1 MWAASGRGLRASG
14 GGASRARWVGLTG
27 GARYKVGHAA
37 VARACGDRVRG
48 EVTPGEFS
56 RGWPR
61 RLPLCGAALRPGKR
75 VSRDIHGLVT
85 GVPVACTGSRAL
97 LGAAG
102 ALGLEPGCPP
112 EGADAGPFGTMPFAR
127 FMELGMPGRA
137 FLCLALVG
145 LRHFCCSRRG
155 SCPPSSRF

>member
-1 MWAASGRGLRASG
+1 M
-14 GGASRARWVGLTG
+14 GLTG

-56 RGWPR
+56 RGWPP
-61 RLPLCGAALRPGKR
+61 RLPVSGAALRPGKR
-75 VSRDIHGLVT
+75 VSRGIHGLIT

-102 ALGLEPGCPP
+102 ALGLEPGCPLKGRMRVLLGRCLSP
-112 EGADAGPFGTMPFAR
+112 GLWSLGCRDGPSFVLP
-127 FMELGMPGRA
+127 
-137 FLCLALVG
+137 
-145 LRHFCCSRRG
+145 
-155 SCPPSSRF
+155 